1 MVTQSDRIGAH
12 LAEVAIQI
20 RGDSRA
26 ISQIFAIDND
36 GVWRKTLTNN
46 GNGVLKGSPSGLA
59 DTISKKSNNNSA
71 VHGYTLHGVA
81 NHD

>member
-1 MVTQSDRIGAH
+1 MVTQSDSIGAH
-12 LAEVAIQI
+12 LAKVAIQI
-20 RGDSRA
+20 RRDSRA
-26 ISQIFAIDND
+26 ISQIFAIDHD
-36 GVWRKTLTNN
+36 CVWSRRLADNW
-46 GNGVLKGSPSGLA
+46 NGVLKGSPSGLA